1 VAVAWPWMLAVS
13 FGLAGG
19 KIREAQLWVDY
30 FHEMDAASSAFLV
43 GVSDQRSLERVYAVE
58 DLRTRLVDVLKRD
71 GLSVF
76 AEPRARWPGRT
87 LAEAFGQRPVST
99 CAGAI
104 DSIETLPDSRYV
116 RISGWISDWQRR
128 SVPRDIVVAG
138 ARGRII

>member
-1 VAVAWPWMLAVS
+1 
-13 FGLAGG
+13 
-19 KIREAQLWVDY
+19 
-30 FHEMDAASSAFLV
+30 
-43 GVSDQRSLERVYAVE
+43 
-58 DLRTRLVDVLKRD
+58 
-71 GLSVF
+71 
-76 AEPRARWPGRT
+76 RWPGRT

-138 ARGRII
+138 ARGRIIGVGRSGLDRPELASQLGREAAHSAGWRGYAPSTPASELGFYGVDARWNLCRLRWP